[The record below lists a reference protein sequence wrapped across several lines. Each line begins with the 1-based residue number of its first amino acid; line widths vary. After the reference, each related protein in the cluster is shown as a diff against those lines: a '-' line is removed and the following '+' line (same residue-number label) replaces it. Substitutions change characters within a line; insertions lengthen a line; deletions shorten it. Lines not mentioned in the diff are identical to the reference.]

1 MVIFSSLNKL
11 ISPLNHL
18 IFILSNKKIFGWTNS
33 YIHKQPK
40 KSNYIIGKAI
50 IFINS
55 LSKKL
60 CQKYLK
66 TLTTQGRKL

>member
-1 MVIFSSLNKL
+1 M

-40 KSNYIIGKAI
+40 KIELYHWKSNNIY
-50 IFINS
+50 
-55 LSKKL
+55 
-60 CQKYLK
+60 
-66 TLTTQGRKL
+66 